1 MPLRVDPHVKN
12 PTHHI
17 SLKDRRGKTVGL
29 ILCDDKG
36 QPVRDP
42 ASIFQK
48 NPVDTT
54 AQKQTSG
61 NSSYESYEYPYTP
74 IVQDDWSGGR
84 GNLDF
89 ERDSTKYYDSFRART
104 SRANKAYAGPQET
117 YATGVRSA
125 SQNMPG
131 SVSWHKLIG
140 TQRYLYYRFT
150 AGSSFTAGLI
160 WLLVRR
166 KATPA
171 DLTIA
176 IYSDSAGNV
185 GTALETITVDYTR
198 LEDVMM
204 EWINETISE
213 ALVSGTA
220 YWLVVSADS
229 NDDDSR
235 HWLIGMKNSSGY
247 TYTSENFDTTPTAMS
262 KDLYYRITDANSEK
276 SCIPFDYKEGK
287 YFVISDTTGAP
298 KLYIAGDRGT
308 ADANTGQLSKLIDA
322 TKSWTVNEWAGFVVK
337 IIDGTGST
345 ETQQW
350 RTIVSNTS
358 TQLTLDS
365 DWTITHDTTTEY
377 VIYGTKLT
385 EITGHG
391 LTAPVT
397 DVLVTTTGIILFAM
411 GDSVNIRRAKFETS
425 VGTWTAS
432 YADDGTN
439 KAIFLDYKPQ
449 AQKIVKA
456 NNRDASSDTSVAFA
470 DPVAWATASHTF
482 SATPTK
488 VDSKYVRITGM
499 TVYPDESGYEAVW
512 VFKEDLPFI
521 VPGSG
526 NPYPLN
532 LQEMRTVRSEKNGR
546 NPLVHN
552 VYLYF
557 PMGYGLERY
566 YGNTID
572 DVGPN
577 SGEGLPN
584 NRRGAVNY
592 MVGYPGKLFA
602 SIDPGSTG
610 YACILESGGWHER
623 YRAPKGQRIGMMSFQ
638 VTPGD
643 LPDRMWIYQ
652 GNDLL
657 FLPFPSDT
665 VNELEDSNYSF
676 APEFSITFSRMHAGL
691 FDVMKII
698 RKFKLQ
704 SENLQAD
711 PDTGD
716 PICWVEIDYRVNQD
730 TTWYSFD
737 DIFLESPTQEVDF
750 GKQPDFGLA
759 AKRLQFRIRA
769 YTTDNTQTPVI
780 LALII
785 NSVLRTDVKYM
796 YGPVQFRL
804 MDDEHT
810 LQGVGEKDDIHF
822 ARDKR
827 QLIEDW
833 ADASTDSMLWME
845 ATSDLFHKK
854 MVFLNV
860 PSFRQILLG
869 DDTDNVFRRSVYVG
883 TVSFQEA

>member
-1 MPLRVDPHVKN
+1 MPIRVSPTTEK

-36 QPVRDP
+36 QPVKDP
-42 ASIFQK
+42 AAVFQK

-89 ERDSTKYYDSFRART
+89 ERDSTKYFDSFRART
-104 SRANKAYAGPQET
+104 SRQNKAYAGPQET
-117 YATGVRSA
+117 YATGIRSLN
-125 SQNMPG
+125 QNMPG

-150 AGSSFTAGLI
+150 ASASFTAGLV

-166 KATPA
+166 RATPA
-171 DLTIA
+171 NLTIA

-185 GTALETITVDYTR
+185 GSSLESITVAYTR
-198 LEDVMM
+198 LEDTLM

-213 ALVSGTA
+213 ALTSGTA
-220 YWLVVSADS
+220 YWLVINAEDT
-229 NDDDSR
+229 DDNSK
-235 HWLIGMKNSSGY
+235 HWMIGVKGSSGS
-247 TYTSENFDTTPTAMS
+247 TYTSEDFDSTPTAIS
-262 KDLYYRITDANSEK
+262 KDLYFRLTEANSDK
-276 SCIPFDYKEGK
+276 TCIPFDYKEGK
-287 YFVISDTTGAP
+287 YFVINGTSGAP

-308 ADANTGQLSKLIDA
+308 ADANTGQLTKLIDA
-322 TKSWTVNEWAGFVVK
+322 TKAWTTNEWAGYVVK
-337 IIDGTGST
+337 VIDGTGST
-345 ETQQW
+345 EPQPW
-350 RTIVSNTS
+350 RTITSNTA
-358 TQLTLDS
+358 TELTLDS
-365 DWTITHDTTTEY
+365 AWTITHDTTTEY
-377 VIYGTKLT
+377 VIYGVKLT
-385 EITGHG
+385 ELTGHG

-397 DVLVTTTGIILFAM
+397 DVLVTTKGIILFAQ
-411 GDSVNIRRAKFETS
+411 GDSVNIRRAKYETS
-425 VGTWTAS
+425 AGTWTAS

-439 KAIFLDYKPQ
+439 KAIFLEYKPQ

-456 NNRDASSDTSVAFA
+456 NNRDATNDTSVALA
-470 DPVAWATASHTF
+470 DPVDWTTASHTF
-482 SATPTK
+482 GTAVK

-499 TVYPDESGYEAVW
+499 AVYPDEGGTEAVW

-521 VPGSG
+521 VPGTG

-557 PMGYGLERY
+557 PLGYGLQRY
-566 YGNTID
+566 YGGTID

-577 SGEGLPN
+577 SGEGLPT
-584 NRRGAVNY
+584 NRRGAINY
-592 MVGYPGKLFA
+592 MVGYPGKFFA
-602 SIDPGSTG
+602 SIDPGTSG

-623 YRAPKGQRIGMMSFQ
+623 YRAPKGQRISMMSFQ
-638 VTPGD
+638 VTPGE
-643 LPDRMWIYQ
+643 LPDRMWVYQ

-665 VNELEDSNYSF
+665 VNELEDENYTF
-676 APEFSITFSRMHAGL
+676 APEFSITFARMHAGL
-691 FDVMKII
+691 FDVMKVI
-698 RKFKLQ
+698 RKLKLQ
-704 SENLQAD
+704 TENLEAD
-711 PDTGD
+711 SDTGE
-716 PICWVEIDYRVNQD
+716 PICWIEVDYKLNQD
-730 TTWYSFD
+730 TEWYSFD
-737 DIFLESPTQEVDF
+737 DIFLDSPTQEVDF
-750 GKQPDFGLA
+750 GKQPEYGLA
-759 AKRLQFRIRA
+759 AKRLQFRIRG
-769 YTTDNTQTPVI
+769 YTTDNTKTPVL

-785 NSVLRTDVKYM
+785 NSVLRTDVKYI

-804 MDDEHT
+804 MDSEPT
-810 LQGVGEKDDIHF
+810 LQGTGETDDLHY
-822 ARDKR
+822 AKDKR
-827 QLIEDW
+827 EQMENW

-845 ATSDLFHKK
+845 SISDIFHGK
-854 MVFLNV
+854 MIFANV
-860 PSFRQILLG
+860 PNFRQVLLSN
-869 DDTDNVFRRSVYVG
+869 DPANEFKRAVYIG

>member
-1 MPLRVDPHVKN
+1 MPIRVSPTTEK

-42 ASIFQK
+42 ATVFQK

-89 ERDSTKYYDSFRART
+89 ERDSTKYFDSFRART
-104 SRANKAYAGPQET
+104 GRQNKAYAGPQEV
-117 YATGVRSA
+117 YATGVRTA
-125 SQNMPG
+125 NQNMPG

-150 AGSSFTAGLI
+150 ASASFTAGLV

-171 DLTIA
+171 DLTIS
-176 IYSDSAGNV
+176 IYSDSAGLV
-185 GTALETITVDYTR
+185 GSSLESITVAYTR
-198 LEDVMM
+198 LEDTLM
-204 EWINETISE
+204 EWLNETISE
-213 ALVSGTA
+213 ALTSGTA
-220 YWLVVSADS
+220 YWLVINAADT
-229 NDDDSR
+229 DDDSR
-235 HWLIGMKNSSGY
+235 HWLIGMKNSSGN
-247 TYTSENFDTTPTAMS
+247 TYTSEEFESTPGAIT
-262 KDLYYRITDANSEK
+262 KDLYFRITEANSDK
-276 SCIPFDYKEGK
+276 TCIPFDYKEGK
-287 YFVISDTTGAP
+287 YFVVSGASGAP
-298 KLYIAGDRGT
+298 KLYLAGDRGT
-308 ADANTGQLSKLIDA
+308 ADANSGQLTKLIDA
-322 TKSWTVNEWAGFVVK
+322 TKTWTVNEWAGYVVK
-337 IIDGTGST
+337 VIDGTGST
-345 ETQQW
+345 EPQPW

-358 TQLTLDS
+358 SELTLDS
-365 DWTITHDTTTEY
+365 AWTITHDTTTEY
-377 VIYGTKLT
+377 VIYGVKLT

-397 DVLVTTTGIILFAM
+397 DVLVTTKGIILFAQ

-425 VGTWTAS
+425 AGAWTAS

-439 KAIFLDYKPQ
+439 KAIFLEYKPQ

-456 NNRDASSDTSVAFA
+456 NNRDGTNDTSVALA
-470 DPVAWATASHTF
+470 DPVEWTTASHTF
-482 SATPTK
+482 GTATK

-499 TVYPDESGYEAVW
+499 AVYPDEGGTEAVW

-521 VPGSG
+521 VPGTG

-557 PMGYGLERY
+557 PLGYGLQRY
-566 YGNTID
+566 YGGTID

-577 SGEGLPN
+577 SGEGLPT
-584 NRRGAVNY
+584 NRRGAINY
-592 MVGYPGKLFA
+592 MVGYPGKFFV
-602 SIDPGSTG
+602 SIDAGTSG

-623 YRAPKGQRIGMMSFQ
+623 YRAPKGQRISMMAFQ

-665 VNELEDSNYSF
+665 VNELEDANYTF
-676 APEFSITFSRMHAGL
+676 CPEFSITFSRMHAGL
-691 FDVMKII
+691 FDVMKVI
-698 RKFKLQ
+698 RKIKLQ
-704 SENLQAD
+704 TENLQANT
-711 PDTGD
+711 DTGD
-716 PICWVEIDYRVNQD
+716 PICWIEVDYKLNED
-730 TTWYSFD
+730 TEWYSFD
-737 DIFLESPTQEVDF
+737 DLFLESPTQEVDF
-750 GKQPDFGLA
+750 GKQPEYGLA

-769 YTTDNTQTPVI
+769 YTTDNSQTPVL
-780 LALII
+780 LAFIV
-785 NSVLRTDVKYM
+785 NSVLRTDVKYI

-804 MDDEHT
+804 MDDEPT
-810 LQGVGEKDDIHF
+810 LQGAGEKDDMPF
-822 ARDKR
+822 AKDKR
-827 QLIEDW
+827 KRMEDW

-845 ATSDLFHKK
+845 SVSDIFHEK
-854 MVFLNV
+854 MIFANV
-860 PSFRQILLG
+860 PNFRQVLLSNAE
-869 DDTDNVFRRSVYVG
+869 DNEFKRAVYVG